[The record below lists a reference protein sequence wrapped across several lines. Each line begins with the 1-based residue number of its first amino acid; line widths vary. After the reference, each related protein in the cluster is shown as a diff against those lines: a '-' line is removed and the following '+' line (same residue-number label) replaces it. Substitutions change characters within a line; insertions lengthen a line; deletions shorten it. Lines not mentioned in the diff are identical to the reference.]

1 MSIATQTGDQ
11 GTTSLLFGRR
21 VSKTDPRIGCN
32 GAIDELSATLGL
44 ARASLKG
51 TVGDPFITE
60 RIFAIQKELVTV
72 MGEIAVAPQDRER
85 HRAGNFGSTTPEKV
99 DALTVLVHDLEQ
111 NHQIEFHRWATPG
124 DSLGSAA
131 LDLARTVCRRTERE
145 ILGLRETDPGLNGEI
160 ARYFNR
166 LSDLLWLWAR
176 WVETQDASP
185 GSGAP
190 ETVA

>member
-32 GAIDELSATLGL
+32 GAIDELSAALGL
-44 ARASLKG
+44 ARATLKG

-60 RIFAIQKELVTV
+60 RIFAIQKELVIV
-72 MGEIAVAPQDRER
+72 MGQIAVAPEDRER
-85 HRAGNFGSTTPEKV
+85 ANAGNYGSVTPAMV
-99 DALTVLVHDLEQ
+99 DALTALVHDLEQ

-124 DSLGSAA
+124 DSMACA
-131 LDLARTVCRRTERE
+131 TLDFARTAARRAERA
-145 ILGLRETDPGLNGEI
+145 ILGLCETDPGLNGEI
-160 ARYFNR
+160 ARYLNR

-176 WVETQDASP
+176 WVETVEHRPASSPEP
-185 GSGAP
+185 GA
-190 ETVA
+190 